1 MKTDIKERKPYKAL
15 FAAALVLFLVQLSI
29 LPSFLAATYAT
40 RSEKPEHVL
49 TYSGGSLEWDR
60 TTETDKSGAARLSFF
75 DSSYQNVASSN
86 SDKVIAPGTDSS
98 SIVRLV
104 NSASGSIG
112 YTAVAYAVKSDDR
125 LPLEEKM
132 ECTDGEDT
140 GSYTLPEGI
149 DPSSVIRAVSGRLD
163 GGRMTELDIKWVWDF
178 EDGDK
183 TAARD
188 LLDTYLG
195 DAAAEDRAENVTVG
209 VYIVVEDGGEAVTP
223 RPPQTGDAVYI
234 IIYVLI
240 TAAAAALAVLFGV
253 LKRRRGTEE

>member
-15 FAAALVLFLVQLSI
+15 FTVAIVLLLVQISI
-29 LPSFLAATYAT
+29 LPAFLAATYAT
-40 RSEKPEHVL
+40 SSRKPEHVL

-75 DSSYQNVASSN
+75 DSTYQNVASSN

-98 SIVRLV
+98 SLVRLV
-104 NSASGSIG
+104 NSASGSIA
-112 YTAVAYAVKSDDR
+112 YTAVVYAVKSDDR
-125 LPLEEKM
+125 LPLAEKM
-132 ECTDGEDT
+132 TCTDGEDT
-140 GSYTLPEGI
+140 ERYTLPEGVE
-149 DPSSVIRAVSGRLD
+149 PSSVIRAVSGKLD
-163 GGRMTELDIKWVWDF
+163 SGRMAEFDIEWVWDF

-188 LLDTYLG
+188 LLDTYFG
-195 DAAAEDRAENVTVG
+195 DAAADDMAETVTVG
-209 VYIVVEDGGEAVTP
+209 VYIVVEDGGGAVVP

-253 LKRRRGTEE
+253 LKHRRGTAE